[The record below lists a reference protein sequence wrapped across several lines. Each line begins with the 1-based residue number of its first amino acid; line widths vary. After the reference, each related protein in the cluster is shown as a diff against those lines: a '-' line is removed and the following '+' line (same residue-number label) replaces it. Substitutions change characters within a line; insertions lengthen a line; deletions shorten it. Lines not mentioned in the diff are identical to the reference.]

1 MDIKAALLKE
11 HSKKQSL
18 MIANYIGSDQE
29 RFNELMDLFY
39 NEEYRITQRAAWVIS
54 HCADK
59 YIFLVQ
65 AHLPKM
71 TAYMV
76 KDGLHVSIRR
86 NIVRTLAKI
95 EIPEALMGLV
105 ADACFGFLA
114 NPKETVAVKAFSM
127 EILYQMCLKEPDLA
141 HELIPLIEDN
151 MAMNG
156 TAGILSKG
164 GKILRKLRVDG

>member
-18 MIANYIGSDQE
+18 LIAEYIGSDQE
-29 RFNELMDLFY
+29 RFNQLMDLFFH
-39 NEEYRITQRAAWVIS
+39 EEYRITQRAAWVIS
-54 HCADK
+54 HCADQ

-71 TAYMV
+71 VEYMV

-86 NIVRTLAKI
+86 NIVRTLAKLD
-95 EIPEALMGLV
+95 IPEDLMGLV
-105 ADACFGFLA
+105 ADACFTFLA

-127 EILYQMCLKEPDLA
+127 EVLYQMCQKEPDLA

-151 MAMNG
+151 MMHNG

-164 GKILRKLRVDG
+164 RKILKKLRASR